1 MIRDVW
7 KSNMGWRHQDRLRQE
22 AQELSIRHHPPVSK
36 RAWEKRSAEIKDR
49 VSAALHLQKDPTPA
63 DFRVHHSIARE
74 GYRIDM
80 VSYASGSPDIRI
92 TAALYVPDGDGPFP
106 AVLNLHGHV
115 GHGKIATS
123 VQQRGHIL
131 AQNGFV
137 VLSSDAPGSGERS
150 FGERTSHYHG
160 GLAGAALY
168 LIGDSLLG
176 WQVRDNRRSIDV
188 LCDLP
193 FVNADRIGVTGE
205 SGGGNQTMW
214 VSAYDERVKVCVPV
228 VSVGSFESYVTAR
241 NCICETLPGGLIDME
256 EWELLGLVA
265 PRPLLLLNAYQDT
278 SPAFNV
284 EPATR
289 TAASL
294 REIYRLWKA
303 DGQFDLRVL
312 NTTHGYWPEML
323 SAMLGWMKYWLQGEG
338 PGFSLPLPVVVP
350 EEIDNLRVFPLGSWP
365 AKTQLFSA
373 NKETLLAA
381 LPPSIRGNKDAD
393 TLRNDLAKCA
403 GYITVDRAGE
413 VEESDDA
420 TVGKQKRAVLVSPRG
435 TLLPVVMRD
444 DADPNSA
451 VTLIFGSAGKAGAFS
466 RERFEAATTAITIDL
481 PGLGELVWEEGAAT
495 LGGATL
501 HDTARACLWLGYTLA
516 GEWAECVASL
526 ARWAVNRFPGR
537 TIKIAADADAALAV
551 LLAAALDSVARG
563 CELELEGLP
572 TSAVDYYRSTEGSM
586 AMMIPGLLVWGD
598 LDLMRHLAIEK

>member
-1 MIRDVW
+1 MIRDIW
-7 KSNMGWRHQDRLRQE
+7 KSNMGWRHQDRLRHE
-22 AQELSIRHHPPVSK
+22 AQELSVRHHPPVSK
-36 RAWEKRSAEIKDR
+36 RVWEKRRGEIKDR
-49 VSAALHLQKDPTPA
+49 VASKLHLQKDPTSA

-214 VSAYDERVKVCVPV
+214 VSACDERVKVCVPV

-256 EWELLGLVA
+256 EWELLGLIA

-289 TAASL
+289 TAESL

-338 PGFSLPLPVVVP
+338 PGFSLPLPLVDA
-350 EEIDNLRVFPLGSWP
+350 EEIDNLRVFSLGSWT

-381 LPPSIRGNKDAD
+381 MPRTNSGNKDTD
-393 TLRNDLAKCA
+393 TLRNELAQCA
-403 GYITVDRAGE
+403 GYIKVDRAGE
-413 VEESDDA
+413 VEEGDA
-420 TVGKQKRAVLVSPRG
+420 PAFGKQQRAVMMSPRG

-444 DADPNSA
+444 QASRDSS
-451 VTLIFGSAGKAGAFS
+451 VTLIFGSAGKASAFAS
-466 RERFEAATTAITIDL
+466 ERFEVAATAVTIDL
-481 PGLGELVWEEGAAT
+481 PGLGELAWEKEPAV

-501 HDTARACLWLGYTLA
+501 HDTGRACLWLGYTLA

-526 ARWAVNRFPGR
+526 ARWAVCRFPGL
-537 TIKIAADADAALAV
+537 TLKIAADGDTALAV
-551 LLAAALDSVARG
+551 LLAAALDPVTRG
-563 CELELEGLP
+563 CALELEGLP
-572 TSAVDYYRSTEGSM
+572 TSAVDYYRATEGSM
-586 AMMIPGLLVWGD
+586 AMMIPGLLAWGD
-598 LDLMRHLAIEK
+598 LDLMRQLGKD